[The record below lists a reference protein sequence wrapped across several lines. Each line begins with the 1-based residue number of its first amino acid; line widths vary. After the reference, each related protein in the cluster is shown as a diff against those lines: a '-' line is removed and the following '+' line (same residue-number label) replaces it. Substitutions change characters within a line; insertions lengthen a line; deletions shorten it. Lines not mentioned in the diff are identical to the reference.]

1 MAPAGDYS
9 TRKATIS
16 TSDHFFN
23 CTTSGNIFPFGQ
35 NCWGNK
41 PLFRYALDSSQV
53 NPHLKLKINEVLDGN
68 GCQTLHRGMA
78 FSGLESKNIFLCP
91 EIVEREYS
99 TRGFIGNQWFLRSDL
114 IGVSVGPPQMLR
126 ALPQPLSSLSSISI
140 LLVQSAKV
148 SELLYE
154 KKIYMEN

>member
-68 GCQTLHRGMA
+68 GM
-78 FSGLESKNIFLCP
+78 
-91 EIVEREYS
+91 
-99 TRGFIGNQWFLRSDL
+99 
-114 IGVSVGPPQMLR
+114 
-126 ALPQPLSSLSSISI
+126 
-140 LLVQSAKV
+140 
-148 SELLYE
+148 
-154 KKIYMEN
+154 